1 MLMIHFLRL
10 SGGNP
15 WVFNIAVREVHF
27 PLSSILYFSS
37 TVSLDTPMA
46 EIEYYV
52 PLVCVGFTA
61 PKLLPPSVPRE
72 E

>member
-1 MLMIHFLRL
+1 ML
-10 SGGNP
+10 N
-15 WVFNIAVREVHF
+15 NIAVREVHM
-27 PLSSILYFSS
+27 PLSSNVYFSS

-52 PLVCVGFTA
+52 PLVCVGFTDT
-61 PKLLPPSVPRE
+61 KLLPPSVPRE